1 MARLSADEVRAL
13 EAKHGP
19 LLVINLTEGADDSL
33 AFKAATAA
41 HWRRLNAADKRL
53 LAGDDAAGMA
63 AELIARELLV
73 HPDRAAF
80 DAIRDEA
87 PWIAEQAGRELCG
100 RVGRKF
106 KASVGES

>member
-1 MARLSADEVRAL
+1 MALLTADEIKAL

-19 LLVINLTEGADDSL
+19 LLVINIEEGAEVSL
-33 AFKAATAA
+33 VFKAATAA
-41 HWRRLNAADKRL
+41 HWRRLNAADKRVI
-53 LAGDDAAGMA
+53 AGDDAAGMA

-73 HPDRAAF
+73 HPDKATF

-87 PWIAEQAGRELCG
+87 PWVAEQAGRALVG
-100 RVGRKF
+100 RVGQKF